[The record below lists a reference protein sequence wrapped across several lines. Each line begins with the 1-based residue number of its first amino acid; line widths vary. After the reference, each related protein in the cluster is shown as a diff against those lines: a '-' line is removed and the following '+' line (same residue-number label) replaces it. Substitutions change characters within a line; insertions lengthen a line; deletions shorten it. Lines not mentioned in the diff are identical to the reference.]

1 MGIQVAPRISF
12 RQMYDMKG
20 VRRLVVRLSTVGFT
34 VVSLCLKESLA
45 LPTRGRF
52 VCHVHSLVHDGAVR
66 LSPCGPHH
74 ENFGRNLYHMFV
86 PAYSVSQILCFVL
99 FVVFELL

>member
-1 MGIQVAPRISF
+1 M
-12 RQMYDMKG
+12 
-20 VRRLVVRLSTVGFT
+20 VRLYTVDFT
-34 VVSLCLKESLA
+34 VVSLCLKESMA

-74 ENFGRNLYHMFV
+74 ENFGRNFYHMFV
-86 PAYSVSQILCFVL
+86 LAYSASQYLVL
-99 FVVFELL
+99 FCFVVFEFPLNSYVHSISFQVASQLMEV